1 MSRRSDHEP
10 IVITGIGLM
19 TSVGGDRESVWH
31 AVRRGQSG
39 VRKLTDAER
48 NYTKLNIAALA
59 DVEPELPG
67 QLKTTAMCMRT
78 AAEALTDAR
87 IPESNIDRDRFAC
100 AISGH
105 MGDSH
110 GLEVACGKA
119 VDDDPTRFPW
129 WEQWMPNTNCAAVGK
144 RFGLHG
150 PRMTHITACASGMVD
165 IMSAAAAIR
174 DDQCDIAL
182 AGSAEVIHP
191 LFAAGF
197 AAMRV
202 LAHHDDPAKASRPF
216 DKQRSG
222 FVMGE
227 GASMFVLERLSHAQK
242 RGARIYA
249 ELSAYRLMSEGVHI
263 TSLDVE
269 GHGLGRL
276 LDVTLKDAELR
287 PDEIDYINAH
297 GTGTQQNDIVET
309 RGIKDAFGTA
319 AERIG
324 ISSTKSM
331 LGHLINAAG
340 SVELAITALAI
351 RDGFAPPTVNLTDP
365 DPECGLDCI
374 PLVGRRG
381 PINHALKVSVAF
393 GGHMAAVALRRW
405 NDAATGFAYPQRL
418 AA

>member
-1 MSRRSDHEP
+1 
-10 IVITGIGLM
+10 M

-48 NYTKLNIAALA
+48 NYTTLNIAALA
-59 DVEPELPG
+59 DCEPEVPG

-78 AAEALTDAR
+78 AAEALADAR
-87 IPESNIDRDRFAC
+87 VPESNIDRDRFGC

-105 MGDSH
+105 MGDSSGIVRSDGTSPPVPPDH
-110 GLEVACGKA
+110 MQ
-119 VDDDPTRFPW
+119 W
-129 WEQWMPNTNCAAVGK
+129 WQQWMPNTNCATVAT
-144 RFGLHG
+144 RFGLYG

-182 AGSAEVIHP
+182 AGSAEAIHP

-202 LAHHDDPAKASRPF
+202 LAHHDDPSQASRPF
-216 DKQRSG
+216 DKHRSG

-249 ELSAYRLMSEGVHI
+249 ELSAYRLMSQGVHI
-263 TSLDVE
+263 TSLDVD
-269 GHGLGRL
+269 GNGLGRL
-276 LDVTLKDAELR
+276 LDVTMKDAEMQ
-287 PDEIDYINAH
+287 PDDVGYINAH

-309 RGIKDAFGTA
+309 RGIKDAFGPA

-340 SVELAITALAI
+340 SVELAITTLAL
-351 RDGFAPPTVNLTDP
+351 RDGFAPPTVNLTNP

-374 PLVGRRG
+374 PLVGRRTR
-381 PINHALKVSVAF
+381 IDNALKLSVAF

-405 NDAATGFAYPQRL
+405 NDAASGFAYPQRL